1 MYENTKQLKGM
12 IPQHEQQPQKELS
25 ITACKV
31 RMGIIEGTHNA
42 KSGHPGGSLS
52 AADILT
58 YLYFAEMNVDPQN
71 PAKPDRDRFVLSKGH
86 IAPALYATLA
96 HKGFFPVE
104 ELKTLRKIG
113 SRLQGHPDMKKI
125 PGVDMSSGSLGQ
137 GISAACG
144 MAKAAKLTGA
154 DYRVYAVLGD
164 GEIQEG
170 QVWEAAMF
178 ASHYNLDNLCILVDN
193 NGLQIDGSIEDV
205 MSPYPIDEKFKAFGF
220 HVINID
226 GHDFDQI
233 ESAYNEA
240 RTVKGKPTAI
250 IAKTVKGKGVSFMEN
265 KASWHGTA
273 PNDEQYEVAMNELQE
288 QLAGLTK

>member
-1 MYENTKQLKGM
+1 MNSNLK
-12 IPQHEQQPQKELS
+12 KELS

-42 KSGHPGGSLS
+42 KSGPPGGSLS

>member
-1 MYENTKQLKGM
+1 MNSNLK
-12 IPQHEQQPQKELS
+12 KELS

-96 HKGFFPVE
+96 HKGFFSVE
-104 ELKTLRKIG
+104 ELKSLRKIG